1 MLKAVVFDDEYI
13 VLKGLQA
20 MIDWPSFGIELTG
33 TASDGYSALELF
45 RKVQPDI
52 ILTDIRMPGMDG
64 LQLIEAVMKEAPN
77 TYCIVFSGFN
87 EFEYVR
93 RAIEL
98 GVADYLDKPITIQS
112 IEKAIR
118 KMLVKTEEQKENL
131 AIKQKWEESKQEL
144 LEKATLDLLLTGIE
158 SLPKW
163 RSCFGPDVERLKGVT
178 VLAYSG
184 KFVWTNQEQVE
195 AVAVKHGQEQWLALF
210 HYEHPTHE
218 WWEWLAYDVDLIDRE
233 AVAIGV
239 GHTYS
244 NLEQACASCKEAVR
258 ALRSARMLQTKGI
271 VRFEELGEAMTTPK
285 GLSEREEAIV
295 LSIRSGNKA
304 GLLEQIDYFIAWILK
319 EKVDT
324 EIIERE
330 ILKLIYMTLQTAQE
344 SGLDAKAD
352 EFHRRYMPHVEIR
365 EAAASGQLLP
375 WFREQIEKIADL
387 TMESRELTKHAAVE
401 QARVYIEMNISRDLS
416 LQEVAGHVGLNAT
429 YLSVLFKEVMG
440 ETYIKFL
447 TRYRMEYAKILLAK
461 GLKVNEASE
470 KVGYHT
476 YRHFSEVF
484 KKHTGFT
491 PGQYKDE
498 LGNPS

>member
-20 MIDWPSFGIELTG
+20 MIDWTSFGIELAG

-118 KMLVKTEEQKENL
+118 KMLVKKEEQKENL

-158 SLPKW
+158 SMPKW
-163 RSCFGPDVERLKGVT
+163 RSCFGPDVERIKGVT

-184 KFVWTNQEQVE
+184 RFVWTKHDQVE
-195 AVAVKHGQEQWLALF
+195 AVAVKHGQEHWLALF

-218 WWEWLAYDVDLIDRE
+218 WWEWLAYDVDLNDQE
-233 AVAIGV
+233 AIAIGI
-239 GHTYS
+239 GHT
-244 NLEQACASCKEAVR
+244 
-258 ALRSARMLQTKGI
+258 
-271 VRFEELGEAMTTPK
+271 
-285 GLSEREEAIV
+285 
-295 LSIRSGNKA
+295 
-304 GLLEQIDYFIAWILK
+304 
-319 EKVDT
+319 
-324 EIIERE
+324 
-330 ILKLIYMTLQTAQE
+330 
-344 SGLDAKAD
+344 
-352 EFHRRYMPHVEIR
+352 
-365 EAAASGQLLP
+365 
-375 WFREQIEKIADL
+375 
-387 TMESRELTKHAAVE
+387 
-401 QARVYIEMNISRDLS
+401 
-416 LQEVAGHVGLNAT
+416 
-429 YLSVLFKEVMG
+429 
-440 ETYIKFL
+440 
-447 TRYRMEYAKILLAK
+447 
-461 GLKVNEASE
+461 
-470 KVGYHT
+470 
-476 YRHFSEVF
+476 
-484 KKHTGFT
+484 
-491 PGQYKDE
+491 
-498 LGNPS
+498 